1 MRQTSRNSSWPLSS
15 DLPWDKA
22 GSNAEAQPPQQG
34 QDEFAGVDDHT
45 LDAEEALKTG
55 PEEKIQDKALEVPST
70 KQLKDEASLLL
81 NTLIKAVYEAR

>member
-1 MRQTSRNSSWPLSS
+1 MAAVSS

-22 GSNAEAQPPQQG
+22 GSNPEAQPPQQG

-45 LDAEEALKTG
+45 LDTEEALKTG

-81 NTLIKAVYEAR
+81 NTLIKAGYEAR